1 MRFDSIEGLGEKSV
15 QEHLAIGQ
23 FAEGRVNSASCQPL
37 PSNHTLPSG
46 VINNMMAFK
55 LLGVF
60 ILAYALGNFSPAYL
74 CGKLFGHFDI
84 RERGSG
90 NAGTTNVVRELGWR
104 YGVLVFVLDALK
116 GVAAVALGNWLADSP
131 GIAAAG
137 FGVVIGHDF
146 PVLLNFRGGKG
157 VATTVGIMLSLFP
170 VPTLI
175 ALVLLILVITLTR
188 MVSLG
193 SLSFVTGM
201 AVFSLVSDQPD
212 ALKIMTVGIA
222 VIAILRHRANIKRI
236 LNGTENR
243 LSY

>member
-1 MRFDSIEGLGEKSV
+1 VRKIVGG
-15 QEHLAIGQ
+15 
-23 FAEGRVNSASCQPL
+23 
-37 PSNHTLPSG
+37 
-46 VINNMMAFK
+46 
-55 LLGVF
+55 
-60 ILAYALGNFSPAYL
+60 
-74 CGKLFGHFDI
+74 FDI

-90 NAGTTNVVRELGWR
+90 NAGTTNIVRELGWR

-116 GVAAVALGNWLADSP
+116 GAAAVALGKWLAGSP

-157 VATTVGIMLSLFP
+157 VATTMGIMLSLFP

-188 MVSLG
+188 LVSLG
-193 SLSFVTGM
+193 SLIFVTSM
-201 AVFSLVSDQPD
+201 AVFALVSDQPA
-212 ALKIMTVGIA
+212 ALTIMTVGIA
-222 VIAILRHRANIKRI
+222 ILAILRHRSNIKR
-236 LNGTENR
+236 LLSGTENK

>member
-1 MRFDSIEGLGEKSV
+1 MPTAVCVVSV
-15 QEHLAIGQ
+15 FSQ
-23 FAEGRVNSASCQPL
+23 GR
-37 PSNHTLPSG
+37 NHTLSNG
-46 VINNMMAFK
+46 VINNMMIFK
-55 LLGVF
+55 LLGIF

-74 CGKLFGHFDI
+74 CGRLFGHFDI

-90 NAGTTNVVRELGWR
+90 NAGTTNIVRELGWR

-116 GVAAVALGNWLADSP
+116 GVAAVALGKWLAGNP

-146 PVLLNFRGGKG
+146 PVILNFRGGKG

-170 VPTLI
+170 LPTLI
-175 ALVLLILVITLTR
+175 ALALLILVITLTH

-193 SLSFVTGM
+193 SLIFVSIM
-201 AVFSLVSDQPD
+201 AVFALVSDQPA
-212 ALKIMTVGIA
+212 ALTIMTVGIA
-222 VIAILRHRANIKRI
+222 LIAILRHRSNIKR
-236 LNGTENR
+236 LLSGTENK

>member
-1 MRFDSIEGLGEKSV
+1 MPTAVCVVSV
-15 QEHLAIGQ
+15 
-23 FAEGRVNSASCQPL
+23 SCQGR
-37 PSNHTLPSG
+37 NHTLSSG
-46 VINNMMAFK
+46 VINNTMAFK
-55 LLGVF
+55 LLGIF

-116 GVAAVALGNWLADSP
+116 GAAAVALGKWLAGSP

-157 VATTVGIMLSLFP
+157 VATTMGIMLSLFP
-170 VPTLI
+170 APTLI

-188 MVSLG
+188 LVSLG
-193 SLSFVTGM
+193 SLIFVTSM
-201 AVFSLVSDQPD
+201 AVFALVSDQPA
-212 ALKIMTVGIA
+212 ALTIMTVGIA
-222 VIAILRHRANIKRI
+222 LLAILRHRSNIKR
-236 LNGTENR
+236 LLSGTENK

>member
-1 MRFDSIEGLGEKSV
+1 
-15 QEHLAIGQ
+15 
-23 FAEGRVNSASCQPL
+23 
-37 PSNHTLPSG
+37 
-46 VINNMMAFK
+46 MMAFK

-116 GVAAVALGNWLADSP
+116 GVAAVALGNWLADNP

-146 PVLLNFRGGKG
+146 PVILNFRGGKG
-157 VATTVGIMLSLFP
+157 VATTVGIMLSLFT

-193 SLSFVTGM
+193 SLIFVTGM

-212 ALKIMTVGIA
+212 ALTIMTVGIA
-222 VIAILRHRANIKRI
+222 LIAILRHRANIKRI

>member
-1 MRFDSIEGLGEKSV
+1 
-15 QEHLAIGQ
+15 
-23 FAEGRVNSASCQPL
+23 
-37 PSNHTLPSG
+37 
-46 VINNMMAFK
+46 MMIFK
-55 LLGVF
+55 LLGIF

-74 CGKLFGHFDI
+74 CGRLFGHFDI

-90 NAGTTNVVRELGWR
+90 NAGTTNIVRELGWR

-116 GVAAVALGNWLADSP
+116 GAAAVALGKWLAGNP

-157 VATTVGIMLSLFP
+157 VATTMGIMLSLFP
-170 VPTLI
+170 APTLI

-188 MVSLG
+188 LVSLG
-193 SLSFVTGM
+193 SLIFVTSM
-201 AVFSLVSDQPD
+201 AVFALVSDQPA
-212 ALKIMTVGIA
+212 ALRIMTVGIA
-222 VIAILRHRANIKRI
+222 ILAILRHRSNIKR
-236 LNGTENR
+236 LLSGTENK

>member
-1 MRFDSIEGLGEKSV
+1 MV
-15 QEHLAIGQ
+15 
-23 FAEGRVNSASCQPL
+23 
-37 PSNHTLPSG
+37 
-46 VINNMMAFK
+46 FK
-55 LLGVF
+55 LLGIF

-74 CGKLFGHFDI
+74 CGRLFGGFDI

-90 NAGTTNVVRELGWR
+90 NAGATNVVRELGWR

-116 GVAAVALGNWLADSP
+116 GIAAVALGSWLAGNP

-146 PVLLNFRGGKG
+146 PVVLNFRGGKG
-157 VATTVGIMLSLFP
+157 VAATVGILISLFP

-175 ALVLLILVITLTR
+175 ALAVSILVVTLTR

-193 SLSFVTGM
+193 SLIFVTGM
-201 AVFSLVSDQPD
+201 AVYSLVSGQPV
-212 ALKIMTVGIA
+212 ALAIAAVGIA
-222 VIAILRHRANIKRI
+222 VFAILRHRANIKRI
-236 LNGTENR
+236 LNGTENM